1 MAHIKKSKKE
11 KTNTERSH
19 RFSEKF
25 VIPLGRIR
33 DFYCV
38 VSTLNSEL
46 GHGNWTTVGRPVRK
60 LRRCDRYNRVVFSA
74 DRKLDIVFRVPFG
87 SESIASRLLLEL
99 SR

>member
-25 VIPLGRIR
+25 AVSIGRLS
-33 DFYCV
+33 DFYRA
-38 VSTLNSEL
+38 VSILNREL
-46 GHGNWTTVGRPVRK
+46 GHGNWTTEGKPIRK
-60 LRRCDRYNRVVFSA
+60 LKRYDTFNRISFASDRTM
-74 DRKLDIVFRVPFG
+74 DIVFCVPAA
-87 SESIASRLLLEL
+87 SQSISTRLVLEL